1 MNTVL
6 FVCASWRRIGL
17 GHLKR
22 CLNLA
27 AYSQD
32 QGMEPTVLVL
42 GDEDA
47 KSVLRETSI
56 AYKLASYSGFIQIDD
71 ITSAL
76 SEKKYEMIVVDM
88 SFPDLFEKD
97 PREIKSLFKLLKS
110 RSLCLMAIDALGQ
123 YSLLQQGM
131 LHDIDILITPYICK
145 IGEAKTHNLIHLHG
159 QNMHYQTNMPIFL
172 RAE

>member
-1 MNTVL
+1 
-6 FVCASWRRIGL
+6 
-17 GHLKR
+17 
-22 CLNLA
+22 
-27 AYSQD
+27 
-32 QGMEPTVLVL
+32 
-42 GDEDA
+42 
-47 KSVLRETSI
+47 
-56 AYKLASYSGFIQIDD
+56 
-71 ITSAL
+71 
-76 SEKKYEMIVVDM
+76 M

-159 QNMHYQTNMPIFL
+159 PKYALLSDEYANFPSRRITSIASNLLITCGGVIQLKPRY
-172 RAE
+172 